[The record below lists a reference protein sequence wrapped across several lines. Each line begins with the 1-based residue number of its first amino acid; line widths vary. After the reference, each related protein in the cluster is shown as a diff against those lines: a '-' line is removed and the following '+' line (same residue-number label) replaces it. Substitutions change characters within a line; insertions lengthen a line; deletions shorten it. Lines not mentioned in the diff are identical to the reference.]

1 MVENINV
8 SNLNIDE
15 NGRVTFSGLGSG
27 IDFAAAVDN
36 IIAARRIPV
45 DRLET
50 KITDSTDKIAAFDEL
65 RGLLNTFRS
74 SLNALR
80 GQITFGGAGNIFQ
93 AKEVFASSSSADGTP
108 SAAGNLIGVSVTNA
122 AATGSHAIEVLQV
135 AEAHKLSTA
144 SAASLSDDLGL
155 AFGGTSG
162 SIDGS
167 FEINGRLIEV
177 QSTDTLVDLAD
188 RINTANSGDNASGVT
203 ASIVSVA
210 GNDHILVLTADE
222 TGKSIA
228 ITNSRQTSDPVADN
242 AAQLDSYTGVTGTG
256 NTFEIRNAAG
266 GTIGT
271 VTYDDTDTLATLDTK
286 IDAISGITANVIQ
299 DGSQYRLEIVSDDG
313 STIQLANDSLGA
325 NGVVAGLGFPG
336 DVLADLGISS
346 DGGTNFA
353 NELRAA
359 QTAKFRADSLIDTS
373 ALQSV
378 AVATATTDFGV
389 AGTIAITLPDETAH
403 NVTVLATDS
412 PSDLATKINNDATL
426 QAAGISASAVQDDD
440 GNIRLEIRQSDLT
453 TTDTPGVLAVRSADP
468 AVDTVGVS
476 GNMTFAFGSSQIKQ
490 IAVASGDT
498 LNDVRDAINA
508 DADLTA
514 AGVTA
519 SVVADGSN
527 FKLVVQHDAT
537 LAATGPAGLGLATP
551 ELTIER
557 TSNTVDDL
565 FTGMTISLFQAE
577 VGTEI
582 KLDVEQ
588 NLTGVR
594 NAITGFV
601 DSYNAVKSFINQQSL
616 VDETTGGPA
625 ADAGPLFGNP
635 SLATIEQNL
644 SNILGGG
651 AEGLN
656 SGFQVLREIGIDF
669 TDNKSLTDP
678 LLADTLEI
686 DDATLDDALLN
697 KSEEVRKLFE
707 FDFTSSDPRVAVLG
721 FSGQTQVKSRGYDL
735 DITYSGGKITA
746 ATLDGVADSLTING
760 NVLTAT
766 DKTGANGLSFI
777 YTGTASASNITLDFS
792 QGIAHDLF
800 FEIDRLLDSEVGT
813 LETEVDNLTDQN
825 ALTQDRI
832 DTMLERLEL
841 QRQNLLDRFIAMEA
855 ALSTM
860 NNTIDMIRQQTEA
873 LNRDN

>member
-1 MVENINV
+1 M
-8 SNLNIDE
+8 
-15 NGRVTFSGLGSG
+15 
-27 IDFAAAVDN
+27 
-36 IIAARRIPV
+36 
-45 DRLET
+45 
-50 KITDSTDKIAAFDEL
+50 
-65 RGLLNTFRS
+65 
-74 SLNALR
+74 
-80 GQITFGGAGNIFQ
+80 
-93 AKEVFASSSSADGTP
+93 
-108 SAAGNLIGVSVTNA
+108 
-122 AATGSHAIEVLQV
+122 
-135 AEAHKLSTA
+135 
-144 SAASLSDDLGL
+144 
-155 AFGGTSG
+155 
-162 SIDGS
+162 
-167 FEINGRLIEV
+167 
-177 QSTDTLVDLAD
+177 
-188 RINTANSGDNASGVT
+188 
-203 ASIVSVA
+203 
-210 GNDHILVLTADE
+210 
-222 TGKSIA
+222 
-228 ITNSRQTSDPVADN
+228 
-242 AAQLDSYTGVTGTG
+242 
-256 NTFEIRNAAG
+256 
-266 GTIGT
+266 
-271 VTYDDTDTLATLDTK
+271 
-286 IDAISGITANVIQ
+286 
-299 DGSQYRLEIVSDDG
+299 
-313 STIQLANDSLGA
+313 
-325 NGVVAGLGFPG
+325 
-336 DVLADLGISS
+336 
-346 DGGTNFA
+346 
-353 NELRAA
+353 
-359 QTAKFRADSLIDTS
+359 
-373 ALQSV
+373 
-378 AVATATTDFGV
+378 
-389 AGTIAITLPDETAH
+389 
-403 NVTVLATDS
+403 
-412 PSDLATKINNDATL
+412 
-426 QAAGISASAVQDDD
+426 QDDD
-440 GNIRLEIRQSDLT
+440 GNVRLEIRQSDLT

-625 ADAGPLFGNP
+625 TDAGPLFGNP
-635 SLATIEQNL
+635 SLASIEQNL

-651 AEGLN
+651 AEGLS

-721 FSGQTQVKSRGYDL
+721 FTGQTQVKSGGYDL

-777 YTGTASASNITLDFS
+777 YTGTASASDITLDFS

-800 FEIDRLLDSEVGT
+800 FEIDRILDSEVGT

-855 ALSTM
+855 ALSSM

-873 LNRDN
+873 LNQDN